1 MLAGGLGTRLRS
13 VVSDCPK
20 PMAAVGSKPF
30 LEHLMSAWARNG
42 IQRFILCV
50 GYQYE
55 KIQSYFGNQF
65 QGIPVE
71 YSIERR
77 PLGTGG
83 ALAMMQRQHKLQ
95 QRFILL
101 NGDTFFLSDIVA
113 LGTQASTLDA
123 DWTFSLFLTDDSSR
137 FMRVPMDE
145 TGIVRLNK
153 AREDISSPFYAN
165 GGVYAVHPR
174 AIAPFLTHSGK
185 LSLEDDMFPQACA
198 LNQVLS
204 GVVSTELFIDIGLPA
219 DYQRAQHLSIF
230 NSKGEDH
237 D

>member
-13 VVSDCPK
+13 VVADCPK
-20 PMAAVGSKPF
+20 PMATVGNKPF

-42 IQRFILCV
+42 VQRFILCV

-55 KIQSYFGNQF
+55 KIKRYFGGQF

-71 YSIERR
+71 YSIELE

-101 NGDTFFLSDIVA
+101 NGDTFFLSDVVA
-113 LGTQASTLDA
+113 LGTQASSLDA
-123 DWTFSLFLTDDSSR
+123 DWTFSLFLTEDSSR
-137 FMRVPMDE
+137 FMRVSLDDS
-145 TGIVRLNK
+145 GLVRLNK
-153 AREDISSPFYAN
+153 FRKDISSPFHAN

-174 AIAPFLTHSGK
+174 ALTPFLTHSGK
-185 LSLEDDMFPQACA
+185 LSLEEDIFPRAFS

-230 NSKGEDH
+230 NGKGEDY